1 MKEEPNVENLNDE
14 FLEAYKSL
22 DKICREIY
30 RSDNNGVSSYID
42 DMERSWN
49 GQRYIANWDAE
60 RLSLVK
66 LRHIRNKLSHETG
79 TMYMNDMCSKS
90 DIEWL
95 RNFRERI
102 LNREDPIALMRKI
115 EQSQKATSYATPKS
129 NSIQKSMPVQE
140 PISVQEPSSYS
151 RENFDNIFEIQ
162 KRKQLRLKARKT
174 VILALVVALIAVL
187 IIIGFISIAI
197 KLNKDFIKSR
207 DIAVFLRCFLS
218 QCRAYLTL

>member
-49 GQRYIANWDAE
+49 GRRYIANWDAE
-60 RLSLVK
+60 RLSLMK

-95 RNFRERI
+95 RNFRDRI

-129 NSIQKSMPVQE
+129 NSIQKSMP
-140 PISVQEPSSYS
+140 VQEPSSYS